1 MTSRGICYISP
12 GKEQFVEFT
21 KWIVVLY

>member
-21 KWIVVLY
+21 KWIAVLY